1 MLPGDQKALFFE
13 IVASFWEAKSH
24 ENHDFFATG
33 ETLAN
38 HCIRIKSEHLGDAK
52 SNNNQ

>member
-1 MLPGDQKALFFE
+1 MLPGGEKTLFFE
-13 IVASFWEAKSH
+13 IMASFGEAKSH

-38 HCIRIKSEHLGDAK
+38 HCIRIKSDHLGDAK
-52 SNNNQ
+52 SNINQ